1 MKSDT
6 RTTRWLGVAF
16 VTQFVTS
23 MAFAAVSVKVLAG
36 GAAGAL
42 TAAAANLTAVR
53 ASGLLELLTA
63 AGIIALACLL
73 YATLSELDR
82 PRALVSLGLWISEA
96 TLLAVGGLALY
107 AIGVLAGGAGAAGT
121 GAAAAATIAFG
132 VYQYAFTAHM
142 LFFCLGALGW
152 YSLLYQSGI
161 VPRWLAAWGFLGSLP
176 LLVSMTLTLWD
187 RSLSLGI
194 LPGLPYAPFELFVGV
209 WLIVTAGRSAVSRVS
224 SARGAATPT
233 RMGGALS

>member
-6 RTTRWLGVAF
+6 RTTRWLGAAF
-16 VTQFVTS
+16 VAQFVTS
-23 MAFAAVSVKVLAG
+23 IAFAAVSVKVLAG

-42 TAAAANLTAVR
+42 AAAAANLTAVR

-73 YATLSELDR
+73 FATLGEQDR
-82 PRALVSLGLWISEA
+82 PRALVAMGLWISEA

-107 AIGVLAGGAGAAGT
+107 AIGVLAASGATGAGAV
-121 GAAAAATIAFG
+121 AAATVAFG
-132 VYQYAFTAHM
+132 IYQYAFTAHM
-142 LFFCLGALGW
+142 LFFCFGTLGW
-152 YSLLYQSGI
+152 YSLLYQSGL

-194 LPGLPYAPFELFVGV
+194 LPGLPYAPFELFIGV
-209 WLIVTAGRSAVSRVS
+209 WLIVTAGRRVVSRTA
-224 SARGAATPT
+224 SAHTAAAPA
-233 RMGGALS
+233 RLGGALS

>member
-6 RTTRWLGVAF
+6 RTTRWLGAAF

-42 TAAAANLTAVR
+42 AAAAANLTAVR

-73 YATLSELDR
+73 YATLGDQDR
-82 PRALVSLGLWISEA
+82 PRALVAMGLWISEA
-96 TLLAVGGLALY
+96 TLLAMGGLALY
-107 AIGVLAGGAGAAGT
+107 AIGVLAAGTGATGAGAA
-121 GAAAAATIAFG
+121 ATVAFG
-132 VYQYAFTAHM
+132 IYQYAFTAHM
-142 LFFCLGALGW
+142 LFFCFGALGW
-152 YSLLYQSGI
+152 YSLLYRSGL

-194 LPGLPYAPFELFVGV
+194 LPGLPYAPFELFIGV
-209 WLIVTAGRSAVSRVS
+209 WLIATAGRQVVSRTA
-224 SARGAATPT
+224 SAHSTAAPT
-233 RMGGALS
+233 RLGGALS

>member
-1 MKSDT
+1 
-6 RTTRWLGVAF
+6 LGAAF
-16 VTQFVTS
+16 VAQFVTS

-42 TAAAANLTAVR
+42 AAAAANLTAVR

-73 YATLSELDR
+73 YATLGELDR
-82 PRALVSLGLWISEA
+82 PRALVAMGLWISEA

-107 AIGVLAGGAGAAGT
+107 AIGVLAASSGVGAAAS
-121 GAAAAATIAFG
+121 GAAAAATVAFG

-142 LFFCLGALGW
+142 LFFCFGALGW

-176 LLVSMTLTLWD
+176 LLVSMTLSLWD
-187 RSLSLGI
+187 RNLSLGI
-194 LPGLPYAPFELFVGV
+194 LPGLPYAPFELVIGV
-209 WLIVTAGRSAVSRVS
+209 WLIVTAGRAISSQRASAHNAAAP
-224 SARGAATPT
+224 ARL
-233 RMGGALS
+233 GGALS

>member
-1 MKSDT
+1 MQSDT
-6 RTTRWLGVAF
+6 RTVRWLGAAF
-16 VTQFVTS
+16 VAQFVTS
-23 MAFAAVSVKVLAG
+23 MAFAVVSVKVLAG

-42 TAAAANLTAVR
+42 AAAAANLTAVR

-63 AGIIALACLL
+63 AGIIALTCLL
-73 YATLSELDR
+73 FATLGDQDR
-82 PRALVSLGLWISEA
+82 PRALVAMGLWISEA

-107 AIGVLAGGAGAAGT
+107 AIGVLAASPGATGA
-121 GAAAAATIAFG
+121 GAAAAATVAFG
-132 VYQYAFTAHM
+132 IYQYAFTAHM

-187 RSLSLGI
+187 RRLSLGI

-209 WLIVTAGRSAVSRVS
+209 WLIVTAGRRVVSHATSAP
-224 SARGAATPT
+224 ARL
-233 RMGGALS
+233 GGALS